1 MENGMKIQKYTNY
14 IKEWY
19 DYETLGD
26 LSGYYHGITGN
37 TCRGMAFD
45 LCITAD
51 IGIFMAVCLNEN
63 LTGTICFGHAVTAM
77 E

>member
-1 MENGMKIQKYTNY
+1 MENGMKIQWYTNY

-37 TCRGMAFD
+37 TRGSIAFD
-45 LCITAD
+45 LCIA
-51 IGIFMAVCLNEN
+51 
-63 LTGTICFGHAVTAM
+63 
-77 E
+77 